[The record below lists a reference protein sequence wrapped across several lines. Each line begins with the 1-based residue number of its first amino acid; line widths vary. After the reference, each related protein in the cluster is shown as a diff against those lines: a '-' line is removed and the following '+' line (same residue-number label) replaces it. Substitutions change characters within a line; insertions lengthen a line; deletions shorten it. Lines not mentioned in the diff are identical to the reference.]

1 MKKYVVPALAAVVL
15 AGCATPGHK
24 AHVTAQQL
32 VHHRYVLSTVD
43 GAPLDASTRMP
54 EISFGENLHVAGSM
68 CNRFMGQGELH
79 GDVLKVKGMA
89 STRMLCAEPRLNE
102 LDTLIGEM
110 LTQGAKVSQSQKT
123 LVLETSQHTLTYKL
137 ADLVN

>member
-1 MKKYVVPALAAVVL
+1 MKKHIALALAVVAL

-24 AHVTAQQL
+24 AKITAQQL
-32 VHHRYVLSTVD
+32 VHHRYVLTQVD
-43 GAPLDASTRMP
+43 GAPLDATTRMP
-54 EISFGENLHVAGSM
+54 DISFGEDLHVAGSM

-89 STRMLCAEPRLNE
+89 STRMLCAEPHLNE
-102 LDTLIGEM
+102 LDTLIGQM
-110 LTQGAKVSQSQKT
+110 LGSGAQVTQTQKK
-123 LVLETSQHTLTYKL
+123 LELKTSQHTLTYKL